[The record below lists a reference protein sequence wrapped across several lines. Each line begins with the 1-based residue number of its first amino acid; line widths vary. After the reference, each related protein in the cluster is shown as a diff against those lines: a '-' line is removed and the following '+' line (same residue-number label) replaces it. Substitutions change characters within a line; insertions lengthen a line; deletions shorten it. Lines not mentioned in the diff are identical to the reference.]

1 MLKWAVHGK
10 KNQEVR
16 NNNEIEIDPVPFSN
30 GPSTNNIRRSF
41 DAQSVKKSKKP
52 SRYQRRSLGSTAI
65 KKNNIKT
72 VDKENVNYIGN
83 TPNYFKEGFIKKA
96 ESIALKDVSNITPTS
111 GTPVKNF
118 ERRRY
123 YLNGSKDD
131 IPPDLPPTPPTY
143 SRRVREAKKRKLEMT
158 STNSEAFR
166 RDNCIYKSE
175 RRIKPIDRV
184 NFSSPKLSHSTSEP
198 SLNDLSDRLSASTN
212 SSRRSFLIG
221 KHINNN
227 IISTTKPPNEGL
239 VEIEYDKDLVI
250 NCIEKPISTENHA
263 IEKTTL
269 PIFGHNI
276 FMDNPLYLN
285 KNDVLTNISNIRP
298 LKRTRKKSNEF
309 ESSFKSPSVDKKDA
323 HVLLREGCSPVTI
336 TPLSVKLAALR
347 FSTMSTHSK
356 SQRPL
361 FSNEV
366 TEYFPKVEHPFAI
379 PIKDEECSTEME
391 NKFILGKDSLTNS
404 TESTVSTTQM
414 GDVTLEK
421 MIEDIIKSTKIV
433 KTRRRILHQIPDNLA
448 VEEEIPPLDAVRD
461 LFVNPQA
468 DNKSNLIK
476 EAKYVNLSR
485 ENSVSPKNTPTK
497 KITKMP
503 IHRVNDKLLK
513 NLPIGCFILDDG
525 DGYNEREVRTPED
538 VIVDVSASKKESTN
552 QVNILLNRS
561 HSMNSSLFDKSN
573 LKSNLSESTPDLYS
587 VTKKNSNIRL
597 RRQRCIRRKKSTVS
611 NESQWKRDSELKSS
625 SYLTLEMGIPSP
637 VAELQN
643 VSLCQPLSTSHDCI
657 VKPSYSID
665 HISNDILVRSNV
677 SHSSLKS
684 QEPDQSN
691 RRSRELFGL
700 TLENGVPSPI
710 TPVAGLKRTSNVL
723 SEERAHKTSK
733 LDEDLCP
740 SEAFTPVIEH
750 KSSRRC
756 LTYSPEEY
764 SINSSEEK
772 RRSVTSNRLERSSD
786 RSQLLK
792 GTIDIEIITK
802 NDVIDVH
809 VIRCR
814 DLQRSSGKTDE
825 INAYAKVVISGMTES
840 QALSS
845 QRSIFQ
851 RTSVLYGKREPE
863 FQRHLKLPLPTAV
876 YDNQMLHISVWHRDK
891 KYRRSEFLGCVSF
904 PLKDALNSD
913 ISGTYFLQ
921 GTGRQGAPAHTNDRG
936 RDDRVTEGQRKMAT
950 DNIESTNDGTK
961 ENHNDKSMATNG
973 PSSANA
979 TNQTQTVAAAL
990 QREAD
995 EHLFLR
1001 YLELDPPE
1009 DPAAPRRAQ
1018 RNGRTPFTTT
1028 RKLVRG
1034 SGGGFG
1040 FTVVWTRPPRVERVA
1055 AGGSAE
1061 RAGLRAGDYI
1071 VFVGTKNVVTATE
1084 EDVRNLVKSAGQLLT
1099 IETFRRVP
1107 QNGAGV
1113 RARLAQVTIPPPEST
1128 PPPPPRSPR
1137 AAALASPATA
1147 ARPPTACSS
1156 TSQSLDRR
1164 KLHLPQVTFSKED
1177 FHQQTPGLSTDGRRR
1192 ALLAVIAREQH
1203 YATCLQFGLVRFVSP
1218 LAERADLI
1226 APSDHQLLF
1235 QNIEEI
1241 FRLSEDVLDQI
1252 VQYDGEIQ
1260 SSTVVAVYLQ
1270 KTPVFLSLYKKYCL
1284 GLKRADC
1291 VLVKKSKDPSGA
1303 FSRFCTSP
1311 PIPRRRPDIT
1321 SLVHKPLEQFRELL
1335 RLMRSAAAAGGAGP
1349 YDQLEKKQLQ
1359 VIVEQLQSGYQDVT
1373 AGSGLMG
1380 LAGDGK
1386 PLLSV
1391 ADLESRLVFTRCKPF
1406 VLSTAGR
1413 QWIFGGELSRVE
1425 GRAVRPYWALLFSD
1439 LLLFATVS
1447 RDRVLFVTE
1456 EPVALATVSEAQFNV
1471 RKKATEFRLILGRA
1485 GGESPLVSCAPRT
1498 PGRTRTVILRAP
1510 SIDLKAVWQSLLQ
1523 RQIYR
1528 AHTMTGT
1535 PLGSPLDSPD
1545 PQLTFSLATLDS
1557 QQRQT
1562 RRSSAE
1568 TQTGAGGSATEGAR
1582 STRSR
1587 GSTLHLQRWMTQLP
1601 EAEEM
1606 DPPEPDMEMW
1616 SVEELRKRSKE
1627 LNLLEVADLVTNNN
1641 ENKGPAGG
1649 EKKENERSPSKSSNS
1664 GSQITVRTSPVVVDT
1679 IPVCRQ
1685 CHKKCLSKPNS
1696 PLVSQ
1701 KDPLLPTKQKT
1712 TPSPQ
1717 NSNSNKSSNSACS
1730 SNCGNRKPRNFS
1742 HLERKGAMKLR
1753 PEDAPTAALKVIDS
1767 IEQSQKMLK
1776 STSYDLKTDSPIL
1789 NRSTTSVHS
1798 KNKTKSQLELR
1809 KESYRSPSPSSSSR
1823 NNSPLSTSHTTC
1835 SSMVFNS
1842 SSNDLRMSNSNIANQ
1857 VQCVIAQ
1864 EKILNEVKCVESI
1877 TLSKHRVSST
1887 NYPSPASVRKEQI
1900 TRKKAE
1906 NVLNKVLGMN
1916 IITKR
1921 ENLGTCLK
1929 TSSVFLSD
1937 DSIHEDDNDFKIER
1951 GIRRSPKMGI
1961 SAVSKMNGDIN
1972 RKTEKIE
1979 DVNANTNVNDIGSDD
1994 DLELG
1999 PLMLMGLSAINPAAH
2014 LMRVEPFKRS
2024 SLASANNVS
2033 RPGSLGSAKSES
2045 PVPNIAVVPPTP
2057 DYSTTNNKTDTF
2069 IDDSPDSPDVPDD
2082 LPYVSL
2088 KRYGTMSS
2096 LERLPSDETDDG
2108 NVRLTTQE
2116 PETSKAYNPVSGAA
2130 GGIMGWTARA
2140 GSFVVEKMNIFS
2152 YTESVPNS
2160 SIAHKQPSF
2169 LERCLG
2175 VSDWKSALGTEEGTA
2190 ETGEGSGASGEEA
2203 WGTPSSGDL
2212 SDNLPDSDHG
2222 TLSSPTKSSSSYAG
2236 DDDTE
2241 LMMDELLMA
2250 PTITGPTTLRPLL
2263 PRDVFRR
2270 RLEPL
2275 LEEECSDSGSEDNKQ
2290 TPTNSDDQGSAR
2302 GLYADDCCDAPHR
2315 PPSASEPG
2323 GEGAGAAQTVGEEHD
2338 GGAAS
2343 ELSPERTP
2351 TNEAPSTPLQSAS
2364 KECVEVRAGA
2374 GAGRRGSASSA
2385 STPSTLE
2392 RTTIHNPTHNQ
2403 MSLASEPAAPE
2414 ESSQPEEKPPT
2425 PERLSPRAE
2434 MRLAL
2439 DQGKDMLV
2447 DQEASWDGG
2456 SDPWSF
2462 RAACQRSLL
2471 RRVASADAVTLCRA
2485 HPRRTVPHTTSRNS
2499 VYAWKLPESEKLMEM
2514 EQLARAEVQT
2524 MRSRTRSLC
2533 QNGKIMGFLRRRAS
2547 SDSPRRSPLFP
2558 AVSVGAGGTVGA
2570 GAGGAGRPFSP
2581 RRTTEKQF
2589 EKRFW
2594 KQVTRRRQSCGSISQ
2609 I

>member
-1 MLKWAVHGK
+1 MLKWAVYK
-10 KNQEVR
+10 KNQEGQT
-16 NNNEIEIDPVPFSN
+16 NINSQTETQDLNSN
-30 GPSTNNIRRSF
+30 RPYDDRSRRSL
-41 DAQSVKKSKKP
+41 DAQAVKKRKKP
-52 SRYQRRSLGSTAI
+52 SRYQRRSIGATAR
-65 KKNNIKT
+65 KNNTKN
-72 VDKENVNYIGN
+72 VDKENLNFIGN
-83 TPNYFKEGFIKKA
+83 TPNYYKPGFIKNT
-96 ESIALKDVSNITPTS
+96 ENIVLKDVSNITPTS
-111 GTPVKNF
+111 VTPIKNLENYDF
-118 ERRRY
+118 Y
-123 YLNGSKDD
+123 SDD
-131 IPPDLPPTPPTY
+131 ARDEISPELPSTPPSY
-143 SRRVREAKKRKLEMT
+143 SRRVREAKKRKLAL
-158 STNSEAFR
+158 NSLNNSDGFVRNSCA
-166 RDNCIYKSE
+166 YKSE
-175 RRIKPIDRV
+175 RRINNVDSSV
-184 NFSSPKLSHSTSEP
+184 LCSPKMSHSTSEP
-198 SLNDLSDRLSASTN
+198 SLNELSGRLSATTTGSRN
-212 SSRRSFLIG
+212 SLSIG
-221 KHINNN
+221 RYKNKSKPIC
-227 IISTTKPPNEGL
+227 TTKTASEGI

-250 NCIEKPISTENHA
+250 NCLEKPLIIIDKNEIEKS
-263 IEKTTL
+263 TL
-269 PIFGHNI
+269 PIFGHSI
-276 FMDNPLYLN
+276 FMDNPVYLN
-285 KNDVLTNISNIRP
+285 KNENVPLSIRP
-298 LKRTRKKSNEF
+298 LKRTRKKSNDF
-309 ESSFKSPSVDKKDA
+309 ESCFRSPSVDKKDA
-323 HVLLREGCSPVTI
+323 HTLVRNGCSPVSI
-336 TPLSVKLAALR
+336 TPLSVKLEALR
-347 FSTMSTHSK
+347 FSTMSTHNVKSK
-356 SQRPL
+356 ITPL
-361 FSNEV
+361 NDV
-366 TEYFPKVEHPFAI
+366 TQYFPKIENPFNI
-379 PIKDEECSTEME
+379 NLKDEESSTEME
-391 NKFILGKDSLTNS
+391 NKFILGKDSLTNAS
-404 TESTVSTTQM
+404 ESTVSTTQM

-433 KTRRRILHQIPDNLA
+433 KSRRRILKNIADPQLT
-448 VEEEIPPLDAVRD
+448 VEEEIPPIDTVKD
-461 LFVNPQA
+461 LFVKPQA
-468 DNKSNLIK
+468 EHKSCLIK

-485 ENSVSPKNTPTK
+485 ESSVSPKNTPTK
-497 KITKMP
+497 KMLP

-513 NLPIGCFILDDG
+513 NVPIGCFLLDDG
-525 DGYNEREVRTPED
+525 DGYNEREVRTPDKFED
-538 VIVDVSASKKESTN
+538 TKLTVTEPAIDVNK
-552 QVNILLNRS
+552 QLCRS
-561 HSMNSSLFDKSN
+561 YSMNATCTLKSN
-573 LKSNLSESTPDLYS
+573 LEGTLSESTPDLFNTS
-587 VTKKNSNIRL
+587 NETNIRL
-597 RRQRCIRRKKSTVS
+597 RRQRCIRKKKLTVS
-611 NESQWKRDSELKSS
+611 NESLWKQKQTERNSPKSS
-625 SYLTLEMGIPSP
+625 LLRTLEMGIPSP
-637 VAELQN
+637 ALDLQN
-643 VSLCQPLSTSHDCI
+643 VSLCEPLNSPLMVNHSNTRYKDNEYLRNTS
-657 VKPSYSID
+657 V
-665 HISNDILVRSNV
+665 LTNV
-677 SHSSLKS
+677 SHSSLNTYDPVTQNIKT
-684 QEPDQSN
+684 
-691 RRSRELFGL
+691 RELFGL
-700 TLENGVPSPI
+700 TLANGIPSPI
-710 TPVAGLKRTSNVL
+710 TPAVSLKRQSNVL
-723 SEERAHKTSK
+723 SDEIASKTSK
-733 LDEDLCP
+733 LDEDVIPNDAL
-740 SEAFTPVIEH
+740 TPVIEY

-756 LTYSPEEY
+756 LTYSPEES

-772 RRSVTSNRLERSSD
+772 RRSVASNRLERSTD
-786 RSQLLK
+786 RFQALK
-792 GTIDIEIITK
+792 ATIDLEIKTRQ
-802 NDVIDVH
+802 DVVDVH

-814 DLQRSSGKTDE
+814 DLQRSSGKTED
-825 INAYAKVVISGMTES
+825 INAYAKVVISGVNENQS
-840 QALSS
+840 LPS

-851 RTSVLYGKREPE
+851 RTSVLYGRREPE
-863 FQRHLKLPLPTAV
+863 FQRHLKLPLPTAI
-876 YDNQMLHISVWHRDK
+876 YDHQVLHISVWHRDK

-904 PLKDALNSD
+904 PLKDAIKSD
-913 ISGTYFLQ
+913 VNGTYFLQ
-921 GTGRQGAPAHTNDRG
+921 QVSGRQGATPAPTHDRCPKNE
-936 RDDRVTEGQRKMAT
+936 RVTEDRRKMAT
-950 DNIESTNDGTK
+950 DNTETSTSDGAK
-961 ENHNDKSMATNG
+961 ENHNDKGVATNG
-973 PSSANA
+973 PASGASGSQAQA
-979 TNQTQTVAAAL
+979 VAAAL

-1001 YLELDPPE
+1001 YLELDPPD
-1009 DPAAPRRAQ
+1009 DPAAPRRAP

-1028 RKLVRG
+1028 RKIIRG
-1034 SGGGFG
+1034 TSGGFG

-1071 VFVGTKNVVTATE
+1071 VFVGNKNVVTANE
-1084 EDVRNLVKSAGQLLT
+1084 EDVRNLVKSAGQTLI

-1113 RARLAQVTIPPPEST
+1113 RPRLTQVTIPPVPAEST

-1137 AAALASPATA
+1137 SAALASPAAA

-1164 KLHLPQVTFSKED
+1164 KLHLPQVTFSKE
-1177 FHQQTPGLSTDGRRR
+1177 TPGASSDGRKR

-1226 APSDHQLLF
+1226 VPSDHQLLF

-1241 FRLSEDVLDQI
+1241 FRLSEDILDQV
-1252 VQYDGEIQ
+1252 VQDDGEIQ
-1260 SSTVVAVYLQ
+1260 TSTVVAVYLQ

-1321 SLVHKPLEQFRELL
+1321 SLIHKPLEQFRELL
-1335 RLMRSAAAAGGAGP
+1335 RLMRTAASANGAGP

-1359 VIVEQLQSGYQDVT
+1359 VIVEQLQGAYQDVT

-1406 VLSTAGR
+1406 VLSTPGR

-1425 GRAVRPYWALLFSD
+1425 GRAIRPYWALLFSD

-1456 EPVALATVSEAQFNV
+1456 EPVSLASVSDAQFNI

-1485 GGESPLVSCAPRT
+1485 GGESPLVSCSPRT
-1498 PGRTRTVILRAP
+1498 PGRARPIVLRAP

-1528 AHTMTGT
+1528 AHTMSGT

-1568 TQTGAGGSATEGAR
+1568 TQTGAGGSAAEGAR
-1582 STRSR
+1582 SSRSR

-1606 DPPEPDMEMW
+1606 DPPEPEMEMW
-1616 SVEELRKRSKE
+1616 SIEELRKRSRE
-1627 LNLLEVADLVTNNN
+1627 LNLLEVADLITKNS
-1641 ENKGPAGG
+1641 EAKDSPP
-1649 EKKENERSPSKSSNS
+1649 EKKENDRSPSKSSNS

-1701 KDPLLPTKQKT
+1701 KEPPTPPKAKNDA
-1712 TPSPQ
+1712 SPQ
-1717 NSNSNKSSNSACS
+1717 ISTSNKSSNSKCS
-1730 SNCGNRKPRNFS
+1730 AKCDNRKQKFIC
-1742 HLERKGAMKLR
+1742 HLERKGAIKLR
-1753 PEDAPTAALKVIDS
+1753 PEDAALKVIDS

-1789 NRSTTSVHS
+1789 NNKMTRSR
-1798 KNKTKSQLELR
+1798 TKSRLELR
-1809 KESYRSPSPSSSSR
+1809 KDNSIMSPSPTSSSR
-1823 NNSPLSTSHTTC
+1823 NSPLSTSHTTC

-1842 SSNDLRMSNSNIANQ
+1842 SSNDLRTSNSNIDNQ

-1864 EKILNEVKCVESI
+1864 EKYINEVKCVESI
-1877 TLSKHRVSST
+1877 TLCKPKSSLS
-1887 NYPSPASVRKEQI
+1887 NCSSPASIKKEQV
-1900 TRKKAE
+1900 TRQKAE
-1906 NVLNKVLGMN
+1906 NVLSKVLGMN
-1916 IITKR
+1916 VIAKR
-1921 ENLGTCLK
+1921 ENIGTCLK
-1929 TSSVFLSD
+1929 SSSVFLDD

-1951 GIRRSPKMGI
+1951 GLKRSPRMGI
-1961 SAVSKMNGDIN
+1961 AAVGKMNGDIN
-1972 RKTEKIE
+1972 KNTDRSEHFNAH
-1979 DVNANTNVNDIGSDD
+1979 VNANDALSDE

-2014 LMRVEPFKRS
+2014 LMRVEPFKRNS
-2024 SLASANNVS
+2024 DIGMNNVHS
-2033 RPGSLGSAKSES
+2033 RPASLCSVKSES
-2045 PVPNIAVVPPTP
+2045 PVPNIAIVPPTP
-2057 DYSTTNNKTDTF
+2057 EYITTNKTDGF
-2069 IDDSPDSPDVPDD
+2069 MDDSPDSPDAPED
-2082 LPYVSL
+2082 LPYVTL

-2116 PETSKAYNPVSGAA
+2116 PELPKQHNSDVSGGT

-2152 YTESVPNS
+2152 YTESVPNT

-2175 VSDWKSALGTEEGTA
+2175 VSDWKSTLGTEDGTG

-2263 PRDVFRR
+2263 PRR

-2275 LEEECSDSGSEDNKQ
+2275 LEEECSESDSEDNKA
-2290 TPTNSDDQGSAR
+2290 TPTNSDDQGSGR
-2302 GLYADDCCDAPHR
+2302 GLGADDCCDAPR
-2315 PPSASEPG
+2315 LPSSASGPVAE
-2323 GEGAGAAQTVGEEHD
+2323 D
-2338 GGAAS
+2338 GGAGDAPNAGGEENCVAES
-2343 ELSPERTP
+2343 ELSPDRTP
-2351 TNEAPSTPLQSAS
+2351 TNEVPSTPLQSVS
-2364 KECVEVRAGA
+2364 KECAERAGA
-2374 GAGRRGSASSA
+2374 FVGGRRGSASSA

-2392 RTTIHNPTHNQ
+2392 RTTIHNPTPHYQ
-2403 MSLASEPAAPE
+2403 LSPASEPPSVPE
-2414 ESSQPEEKPPT
+2414 PTQPEETKLPSPE
-2425 PERLSPRAE
+2425 ERLSPRAE

-2439 DQGKDMLV
+2439 DQGKDMLAE
-2447 DQEASWDGG
+2447 QECCQGGG

-2462 RAACQRSLL
+2462 RVACQRSLL

-2485 HPRRTVPHTTSRNS
+2485 HPRRTAPHTTSRSS

-2514 EQLARAEVQT
+2514 EQLARVEAQT
-2524 MRSRTRSLC
+2524 MRSRTRSQC
-2533 QNGKIMGFLRRRAS
+2533 QNGTILGFLRRRAS
-2547 SDSPRRSPLFP
+2547 SDSPRREPFMT
-2558 AVSVGAGGTVGA
+2558 GTE
-2570 GAGGAGRPFSP
+2570 RPFSP
-2581 RRTTEKQF
+2581 RRTTEKHL

-2594 KQVTRRRQSCGSISQ
+2594 KQVNRRRQSCGSISQ

>member
-1 MLKWAVHGK
+1 MLKWAVYGK
-10 KNQEVR
+10 KNQELR
-16 NNNEIEIDPVPFSN
+16 SNELDNEDCDYPDGPYNNNN
-30 GPSTNNIRRSF
+30 KIRRSL
-41 DAQSVKKSKKP
+41 DAQTVKKSKKP
-52 SRYQRRSLGSTAI
+52 SRYQRRSLGSTAAR
-65 KKNNIKT
+65 KNLKA

-83 TPNYFKEGFIKKA
+83 TPNYFKEGFVKKA
-96 ESIALKDVSNITPTS
+96 EGLALKDVSNITPT
-111 GTPVKNF
+111 GTPVKSY
-118 ERRRY
+118 ERRKY
-123 YLNGSKDD
+123 YLNSSKDD

-143 SRRVREAKKRKLEMT
+143 SRRVREAKKRKLEMA
-158 STNSEAFR
+158 SANDVFR
-166 RDNCIYKSE
+166 RDSCVYKSE
-175 RRIKPIDRV
+175 RRIKSIDRKS
-184 NFSSPKLSHSTSEP
+184 FSPKLSHSTSEP
-198 SLNDLSDRLSASTN
+198 SLNELSDRLSATTT
-212 SSRRSFLIG
+212 SSRNSFALG
-221 KHINNN
+221 KQVNNPVC
-227 IISTTKPPNEGL
+227 TTKTTTEGL
-239 VEIEYDKDLVI
+239 VEIEYDEDLVI
-250 NCIEKPISTENHA
+250 NCIEKPLPIIPNSTV
-263 IEKTTL
+263 EKTTL
-269 PIFGHNI
+269 PIFGHHI
-276 FMDNPLYLN
+276 FMDNPLYFN
-285 KNDVLTNISNIRP
+285 NNDIGLTNIRP
-298 LKRTRKKSNEF
+298 LKRTRKKTNDF

-323 HVLLREGCSPVTI
+323 HALVREGCSPVSI
-336 TPLSVKLAALR
+336 TPLSTKLAALR
-347 FSTMSTHSK
+347 FSTISTHSK
-356 SQRPL
+356 SQRVA
-361 FSNEV
+361 FTNDV
-366 TEYFPKVEHPFAI
+366 TDYFPKVENPFTI
-379 PIKDEECSTEME
+379 PLRDEESSTEME
-391 NKFILGKDSLTNS
+391 NKFILGKDTTNND
-404 TESTVSTTQM
+404 TGSTVSTTQM
-414 GDVTLEK
+414 GDVTLER
-421 MIEDIIKSTKIV
+421 MIEDIIKSTKII
-433 KTRRRILHQIPDNLA
+433 KSKRRILNKVPG
-448 VEEEIPPLDAVRD
+448 EEEKRIEEEVPSLDTVKD

-468 DNKSNLIK
+468 ENKANLIK

-497 KITKMP
+497 KMP
-503 IHRVNDKLLK
+503 IHRVNDRLLK

-525 DGYNEREVRTPED
+525 DGYNEREVRTPDNAID
-538 VIVDVSASKKESTN
+538 VKRKASSKKRFNVLS
-552 QVNILLNRS
+552 RS
-561 HSMNSSLFDKSN
+561 QSMNMSVNKSN
-573 LKSNLSESTPDLYS
+573 LGTVSSESTPDLYS
-587 VTKKNSNIRL
+587 MAEERASLRL
-597 RRQRCIRRKKSTVS
+597 KRQRCIRRKKSTVS
-611 NESQWKRDSELKSS
+611 NESQWKQKDPKTSI
-625 SYLTLEMGIPSP
+625 LTLDIGIPSP
-637 VAELQN
+637 ATELPN
-643 VSLCQPLSTSHDCI
+643 TSLCEPLSPPLSHPTESDDYQNI
-657 VKPSYSID
+657 SIKSD
-665 HISNDILVRSNV
+665 V
-677 SHSSLKS
+677 SHSSLMPYDNAHNK
-684 QEPDQSN
+684 
-691 RRSRELFGL
+691 RSRELFGL
-700 TLENGVPSPI
+700 TLEHGIPSPI
-710 TPVAGLKRTSNVL
+710 TPVPNLKRPGKVL

-733 LDEDLCP
+733 LDEDLLP
-740 SEAFTPVIEH
+740 TEAFTPVIEH
-750 KSSRRC
+750 KSIRRC

-764 SINSSEEK
+764 SISSSEEK
-772 RRSVTSNRLERSSD
+772 RRSVASNRLERSSE
-786 RSQLLK
+786 RFQALK
-792 GTIDIEIITK
+792 GTIDLEIMTR

-814 DLQRSSGKTDE
+814 DLQRSTGKTDD
-825 INAYAKVVISGMTES
+825 INAYAKVVISGVSES
-840 QALSS
+840 QSLPP

-863 FQRHLKLPLPTAV
+863 FQRHLKLPLPTAI
-876 YDNQMLHISVWHRDK
+876 YDHQMLHISVWHRDK

-904 PLKDALNSD
+904 PLKDAINCD

-921 GTGRQGAPAHTNDRG
+921 QGSGRGQNATQALANDRFVK
-936 RDDRVTEGQRKMAT
+936 DSVTEGDTRKMAT
-950 DNIESTNDGTK
+950 DNIETSTNDGTK
-961 ENHNDKSMATNG
+961 ENHNDKGVSTNG
-973 PSSANA
+973 PASTTASQAQA
-979 TNQTQTVAAAL
+979 VAAAL

-1009 DPAAPRRAQ
+1009 DPNAPRRAQ

-1034 SGGGFG
+1034 TGGGFG

-1061 RAGLRAGDYI
+1061 RAGLRAGDYL
-1071 VFVGTKNVVTATE
+1071 VFVGNKNVVTANE
-1084 EDVRNLVKSAGQLLT
+1084 EEVRNLVKSAGQMLN

-1107 QNGAGV
+1107 PNGVGI
-1113 RARLAQVTIPPPEST
+1113 RPRLAQVTIPPAEST

-1164 KLHLPQVTFSKED
+1164 KLHLPQVTFSKE
-1177 FHQQTPGLSTDGRRR
+1177 TPGLSTDGRKR
-1192 ALLAVIAREQH
+1192 ALLAVVAREQH

-1226 APSDHQLLF
+1226 APNDHQLLF
-1235 QNIEEI
+1235 QNVEEI
-1241 FRLSEDVLDQI
+1241 FRLSEDILDQV
-1252 VQYDGEIQ
+1252 VQDDGEIQ
-1260 SSTVVAVYLQ
+1260 TSTVVAVYLQ

-1335 RLMRSAAAAGGAGP
+1335 RLMRAAAAATGAGP

-1359 VIVEQLQSGYQDVT
+1359 VIVEQLQTGYQDVT

-1456 EPVALATVSEAQFNV
+1456 EPVALGTVSEAQFNV
-1471 RKKATEFRLILGRA
+1471 RKKATEFRLILGRT

-1498 PGRTRTVILRAP
+1498 PQRARTLALRAP

-1528 AHTMTGT
+1528 AHTMSGT

-1562 RRSSAE
+1562 RRSSVE

-1627 LNLLEVADLVTNNN
+1627 LNLLEVADLVISN
-1641 ENKGPAGG
+1641 EPKGSSPC
-1649 EKKENERSPSKSSNS
+1649 EKKEVDRSPSKSSNS

-1701 KDPLLPTKQKT
+1701 KEPPVIPAKPKT
-1712 TPSPQ
+1712 EASPQ
-1717 NSNSNKSSNSACS
+1717 NSNSNKSSASACS
-1730 SNCGNRKPRNFS
+1730 ANCGNRKPKNFS
-1742 HLERKGAMKLR
+1742 HLERKGAIKIR
-1753 PEDAPTAALKVIDS
+1753 PEDAPKAALKVIDS
-1767 IEQSQKMLK
+1767 IEQSQRMLK
-1776 STSYDLKTDSPIL
+1776 STSYELKTDSPIL
-1789 NRSTTSVHS
+1789 SRSVHS
-1798 KNKTKSQLELR
+1798 SHTKSQLELR
-1809 KESYRSPSPSSSSR
+1809 KENSIRSPSPSSSSR
-1823 NNSPLSTSHTTC
+1823 NSPLSTSHTTC

-1864 EKILNEVKCVESI
+1864 EKYLNEVKCVESI
-1877 TLSKHRVSST
+1877 TLTKTKTST
-1887 NYPSPASVRKEQI
+1887 SNYPSPASARKEQI
-1900 TRKKAE
+1900 TRQKAE

-1921 ENLGTCLK
+1921 ENVGTCLK
-1929 TSSVFLSD
+1929 TSSVFLED

-1951 GIRRSPKMGI
+1951 GLRRSPRMGI

-1972 RKTEKIE
+1972 KKTDDI
-1979 DVNANTNVNDIGSDD
+1979 NANNTIDGSDE

-2014 LMRVEPFKRS
+2014 LMRVEPFKRGS
-2024 SLASANNVS
+2024 AASLNNPCS

-2057 DYSTTNNKTDTF
+2057 DYNSTNKTD
-2069 IDDSPDSPDVPDD
+2069 DLVDESPDSPDVPDD
-2082 LPYVSL
+2082 LPYVTL

-2108 NVRLTTQE
+2108 NVRLTAQE
-2116 PETSKAYNPVSGAA
+2116 PETSKPYNAEIVPVSGAA

-2152 YTESVPNS
+2152 YTESVPNT

-2175 VSDWKSALGTEEGTA
+2175 VSDWKSAIGTEEGTG

-2212 SDNLPDSDHG
+2212 SDNLPDSEHG
-2222 TLSSPTKSSSSYAG
+2222 TLSNPSPFQSPTKSSSSYAG

-2275 LEEECSDSGSEDNKQ
+2275 MEEECSDSGSDDNKA
-2290 TPTNSDDQGSAR
+2290 TPTNSDDQGSER
-2302 GLYADDCCDAPHR
+2302 GLDADDCCDAPHP
-2315 PPSASEPG
+2315 PPSASEQEPEG
-2323 GEGAGAAQTVGEEHD
+2323 GGAGAAADAGGERG
-2338 GGAAS
+2338 GGAGCQ
-2343 ELSPERTP
+2343 LSPDRTP
-2351 TNEAPSTPLQSAS
+2351 TNEAPSTPLLSVS
-2364 KECVEVRAGA
+2364 KEFAEVRAA
-2374 GAGRRGSASSA
+2374 VGAGRRGSASSD

-2392 RTTIHNPTHNQ
+2392 RTTIHNPTTTTATHHQ
-2403 MSLASEPAAPE
+2403 PSPVLEPAQALE
-2414 ESSQPEEKPPT
+2414 ATSQPEEQRPQT

-2439 DQGKDMLV
+2439 DQGKDMLA
-2447 DQEASWDGG
+2447 DQEPAWVRRGGG

-2499 VYAWKLPESEKLMEM
+2499 VYAWKVPENEKLMEM

-2547 SDSPRRSPLFP
+2547 SDSPRREPFIVT
-2558 AVSVGAGGTVGA
+2558 AT
-2570 GAGGAGRPFSP
+2570 RPFSP

-2594 KQVTRRRQSCGSISQ
+2594 KQVTRRRQSLGSISQ

>member
-1 MLKWAVHGK
+1 MLKWAVYGK
-10 KNQEVR
+10 KNQDVR
-16 NNNEIEIDPVPFSN
+16 PSTEIEAGDREPYTN
-30 GPSTNNIRRSF
+30 GPYTNKSRRSL
-41 DAQSVKKSKKP
+41 DAQTVKRSKKP
-52 SRYQRRSLGSTAI
+52 SRYQRRSLGSAAR
-65 KKNNIKT
+65 KNVKA
-72 VDKENVNYIGN
+72 VDKENINYIGN
-83 TPNYFKEGFIKKA
+83 TPNYYKEGFVKKPEA
-96 ESIALKDVSNITPTS
+96 LALKDVSNLTPTS
-111 GTPVKNF
+111 GTPVKKF
-118 ERRRY
+118 DRRKY

-143 SRRVREAKKRKLEMT
+143 SRRVREAKKRKLEMSST
-158 STNSEAFR
+158 SPNSDVFR
-166 RDNCIYKSE
+166 RDSCAYKSE
-175 RRIKPIDRV
+175 RRIKPIDRSL
-184 NFSSPKLSHSTSEP
+184 FSPPRLIHSSSEP
-198 SLNDLSDRLSASTN
+198 SLNELSDRLSATTSSTRSRHSIALAKN
-212 SSRRSFLIG
+212 SNFP
-221 KHINNN
+221 
-227 IISTTKPPNEGL
+227 ISTTKTTSEGL
-239 VEIEYDKDLVI
+239 VEIEYDEDVVI
-250 NCIEKPISTENHA
+250 NCVEKPIKVNKNV
-263 IEKTTL
+263 EKSTL
-269 PIFGHNI
+269 PIFGHHI
-276 FMDNPLYLN
+276 FMDNPLYFN
-285 KNDVLTNISNIRP
+285 KNEGVTCIRP

-309 ESSFKSPSVDKKDA
+309 ESSFKSPSVDKKDTHA
-323 HVLLREGCSPVTI
+323 LVRDACSPVSI
-336 TPLSVKLAALR
+336 TPLSTKLAALR

-356 SQRPL
+356 SQRTA
-361 FSNEV
+361 FANDVS
-366 TEYFPKVEHPFAI
+366 EYFPKVENPFTI
-379 PIKDEECSTEME
+379 PLKDEESSTEME
-391 NKFILGKDSLTNS
+391 NKFILCKDSITNV
-404 TESTVSTTQM
+404 TNSTVSTTQM
-414 GDVTLEK
+414 GDVTLER

-433 KTRRRILHQIPDNLA
+433 KSKRRILKEKNHQPL
-448 VEEEIPPLDAVRD
+448 VEDEVPPLETVKD

-468 DNKSNLIK
+468 ENKANLIK

-485 ENSVSPKNTPTK
+485 ENSISPKSSPTK
-497 KITKMP
+497 KMMP
-503 IHRVNDKLLK
+503 IIRVNDRLLK

-525 DGYNEREVRTPED
+525 DGYNEREVRTPDSFVED
-538 VIVDVSASKKESTN
+538 KPRIISNKR
-552 QVNILLNRS
+552 VNRSLNRS
-561 HSMNSSLFDKSN
+561 HSMKESVEKGNLEYASSG
-573 LKSNLSESTPDLYS
+573 STPDIFSAAREANL
-587 VTKKNSNIRL
+587 RL

-611 NESQWKRDSELKSS
+611 NESLFRQKPRSETASI
-625 SYLTLEMGIPSP
+625 LTLEMGMPSP
-637 VAELQN
+637 STELLN
-643 VSLCQPLSTSHDCI
+643 VSLGDMPGS
-657 VKPSYSID
+657 PYSART
-665 HISNDILVRSNV
+665 HEVYEENHNV
-677 SHSSLKS
+677 SHSSLAPT
-684 QEPDQSN
+684 EPYAQN
-691 RRSRELFGL
+691 KRSRELFGL
-700 TLENGVPSPI
+700 TLENGIPSPI
-710 TPVAGLKRTSNVL
+710 TPVPNLKRPSNVL

-733 LDEDLCP
+733 LDEDLIP
-740 SEAFTPVIEH
+740 TDAFTPVIEH

-756 LTYSPEEY
+756 LTYSPEE

-772 RRSVTSNRLERSSD
+772 RRSVASNRLERSSD
-786 RSQLLK
+786 RFQSLK
-792 GTIDIEIITK
+792 GTIDLEIVTR

-809 VIRCR
+809 VIRCK
-814 DLQRSSGKTDE
+814 DLQRPSGKTDD
-825 INAYAKVVISGMTES
+825 INAYAKVVISGVTES
-840 QALSS
+840 QSLPS

-851 RTSVLYGKREPE
+851 RTSVLYGRREPE
-863 FQRHLKLPLPTAV
+863 FQRHLRLPLPTAI
-876 YDNQMLHISVWHRDK
+876 YDHQMLHISVWHRDK

-904 PLKDALNSD
+904 PLKDAIKSD
-913 ISGTYFLQ
+913 VGGTYFLQ
-921 GTGRQGAPAHTNDRG
+921 QGRQPAQDRCG
-936 RDDRVTEGQRKMAT
+936 REAVTEDKRKMAT
-950 DNIESTNDGTK
+950 DNIETSTNDGTK
-961 ENHNDKSMATNG
+961 ENHTEKGATTNG
-973 PSSANA
+973 SAVQA
-979 TNQTQTVAAAL
+979 AAVAAAL

-1034 SGGGFG
+1034 TAGGFG

-1071 VFVGTKNVVTATE
+1071 VFVGNKNVVTSSE
-1084 EDVRNLVKSAGQLLT
+1084 EEVRTLVKSAGQSLT

-1107 QNGAGV
+1107 PNGVGV
-1113 RARLAQVTIPPPEST
+1113 RPRAQVSIPAPEST

-1137 AAALASPATA
+1137 AAALASPATQ

-1164 KLHLPQVTFSKED
+1164 KLHLPQVTFSKE
-1177 FHQQTPGLSTDGRRR
+1177 TPGLSSDGRKR
-1192 ALLAVIAREQH
+1192 ALLAVVAREQH

-1226 APSDHQLLF
+1226 APNDHQLLF
-1235 QNIEEI
+1235 QNLEEI
-1241 FRLSEDVLDQI
+1241 FRLSEDILDQV
-1252 VQYDGEIQ
+1252 VQDDGEIQ
-1260 SSTVVAVYLQ
+1260 TSTVVAVYLQ

-1335 RLMRSAAAAGGAGP
+1335 RMMRAAAAASGAGP

-1359 VIVEQLQSGYQDVT
+1359 VIVEQLQIGYQDVT

-1456 EPVALATVSEAQFNV
+1456 EPVSLGTISEAQFNV
-1471 RKKATEFRLILGRA
+1471 RKKATEFRLILGRT

-1498 PGRTRTVILRAP
+1498 PSRARTVVLRAP

-1528 AHTMTGT
+1528 AHTMSGT

-1562 RRSSAE
+1562 RRSSQE

-1582 STRSR
+1582 SSKSR

-1606 DPPEPDMEMW
+1606 DPPDPDMEMW

-1627 LNLLEVADLVTNNN
+1627 LNLLEVADLISNHA
-1641 ENKGPAGG
+1641 ENKGSSSA
-1649 EKKENERSPSKSSNS
+1649 EKKEADHSPSKSSNS

-1696 PLVSQ
+1696 PLISQ
-1701 KDPLLPTKQKT
+1701 KEPPVIPAKPKVEA
-1712 TPSPQ
+1712 SPQ
-1717 NSNSNKSSNSACS
+1717 NSNSNKSAASSCSA
-1730 SNCGNRKPRNFS
+1730 NCGNRKPKNFS
-1742 HLERKGAMKLR
+1742 HLQRKGAMRLR
-1753 PEDAPTAALKVIDS
+1753 PEDAPIAAAKVIDS

-1776 STSYDLKTDSPIL
+1776 STSYELKTDSPIL
-1789 NRSTTSVHS
+1789 NRSVHARS
-1798 KNKTKSQLELR
+1798 PRSSKSQLELR
-1809 KESYRSPSPSSSSR
+1809 KETSIRSPSPSSSSR
-1823 NNSPLSTSHTTC
+1823 NASPLSTSHTTC

-1864 EKILNEVKCVESI
+1864 EKYINEVKCVESI
-1877 TLSKHRVSST
+1877 TLSKTKTSTT
-1887 NYPSPASVRKEQI
+1887 NYPSPGTARKDQI
-1900 TRKKAE
+1900 TRQKAE

-1921 ENLGTCLK
+1921 ENVGTALK
-1929 TSSVFLSD
+1929 TSSVFLDD
-1937 DSIHEDDNDFKIER
+1937 DSIHEEEIDFRIER
-1951 GIRRSPKMGI
+1951 GMRRSPRMGI
-1961 SAVSKMNGDIN
+1961 SAVTKMNGDISK
-1972 RKTEKIE
+1972 KTERTE
-1979 DVNANTNVNDIGSDD
+1979 DVNANVNVNMNNDGSDD

-2014 LMRVEPFKRS
+2014 LMRVEPFKRTS
-2024 SLASANNVS
+2024 GSNLNNVNS
-2033 RPGSLGSAKSES
+2033 RPGSLGSAQSES

-2057 DYSTTNNKTDTF
+2057 DYNSTHKTDDLV
-2069 IDDSPDSPDVPDD
+2069 DDSPESPDAPED

-2096 LERLPSDETDDG
+2096 LERFPSDETDDG
-2108 NVRLTTQE
+2108 NVRLTE
-2116 PETSKAYNPVSGAA
+2116 PETAVKPYNPVTGAA

-2152 YTESVPNS
+2152 YTESVPNTS
-2160 SIAHKQPSF
+2160 VAHKQPSF

-2175 VSDWKSALGTEEGTA
+2175 VSDWKSTLATEDGTV

-2212 SDNLPDSDHG
+2212 SDNLPDSEHG

-2263 PRDVFRR
+2263 PRR

-2275 LEEECSDSGSEDNKQ
+2275 LEEECSDSGSEDNKP
-2290 TPTNSDDQGSAR
+2290 TPTNSDDQGSRHGAD
-2302 GLYADDCCDAPHR
+2302 ADDCCDAPHL
-2315 PPSASEPG
+2315 PPSASEPEAG
-2323 GEGAGAAQTVGEEHD
+2323 GGGA
-2338 GGAAS
+2338 GGAALRGRS
-2343 ELSPERTP
+2343 GGAAGEVSPERTP
-2351 TNEAPSTPLQSAS
+2351 TNEAPSMPLQYVSR
-2364 KECVEVRAGA
+2364 ECAEARVAAGA
-2374 GAGRRGSASSA
+2374 GGRRGSASSA

-2392 RTTIHNPTHNQ
+2392 RTAIHNPTPHPL
-2403 MSLASEPAAPE
+2403 SPEPPPAVEDLSRPE
-2414 ESSQPEEKPPT
+2414 EPRPPT
-2425 PERLSPRAE
+2425 PEERLSPRAE

-2439 DQGKDMLV
+2439 DLGKDMLA
-2447 DQEASWDGG
+2447 DQEVSWGGG

-2462 RAACQRSLL
+2462 RAACQKSLL

-2485 HPRRTVPHTTSRNS
+2485 TTRRTAPHTTSRNS
-2499 VYAWKLPESEKLMEM
+2499 VYAWKLPENEEKLMQM

-2524 MRSRTRSLC
+2524 MRSRTRSQC
-2533 QNGKIMGFLRRRAS
+2533 QNGKILGFLRRRAS
-2547 SDSPRRSPLFP
+2547 SDSPRREPLLL
-2558 AVSVGAGGTVGA
+2558 GGTLA
-2570 GAGGAGRPFSP
+2570 STRPFSP

-2594 KQVTRRRQSCGSISQ
+2594 KQVTRRRQSLGSISQ

>member
-1 MLKWAVHGK
+1 MLKWAVYGK
-10 KNQEVR
+10 KNQELR
-16 NNNEIEIDPVPFSN
+16 SNELDNEDCDYPDGPYNNNN
-30 GPSTNNIRRSF
+30 KIRRSL
-41 DAQSVKKSKKP
+41 DAQTVKKSKKP
-52 SRYQRRSLGSTAI
+52 SRYQRRSLGSTAAR
-65 KKNNIKT
+65 KNLKA

-83 TPNYFKEGFIKKA
+83 TPNYFKEGFVKKA
-96 ESIALKDVSNITPTS
+96 EGLALKDVSNITPT
-111 GTPVKNF
+111 GTPVKSY
-118 ERRRY
+118 ERRKY
-123 YLNGSKDD
+123 YLNSSKDD

-143 SRRVREAKKRKLEMT
+143 SRRVREAKKRKLEMA
-158 STNSEAFR
+158 SANDVFR
-166 RDNCIYKSE
+166 RDSCVYKSE
-175 RRIKPIDRV
+175 RRIKSIDRKS
-184 NFSSPKLSHSTSEP
+184 FSPKLSHSTSEP
-198 SLNDLSDRLSASTN
+198 SLNELSDRLSATTT
-212 SSRRSFLIG
+212 SSRNSFALG
-221 KHINNN
+221 KQVNNPVC
-227 IISTTKPPNEGL
+227 TTKTTTEGL
-239 VEIEYDKDLVI
+239 VEIEYDEDLVI
-250 NCIEKPISTENHA
+250 NCIEKPLPIIPNSTV
-263 IEKTTL
+263 EKTTL
-269 PIFGHNI
+269 PIFGHHI
-276 FMDNPLYLN
+276 FMDNPLYFN
-285 KNDVLTNISNIRP
+285 NNDIGLTNIRP
-298 LKRTRKKSNEF
+298 LKRTRKKTNDF

-323 HVLLREGCSPVTI
+323 HALVREGCSPVSI
-336 TPLSVKLAALR
+336 TPLSTKLAALR
-347 FSTMSTHSK
+347 FSTISTHSK
-356 SQRPL
+356 SQRVA
-361 FSNEV
+361 FTNDV
-366 TEYFPKVEHPFAI
+366 TDYFPKVENPFTI
-379 PIKDEECSTEME
+379 PLRDEESSTEME
-391 NKFILGKDSLTNS
+391 NKFILGKDTTNND
-404 TESTVSTTQM
+404 TGSTVSTTQM
-414 GDVTLEK
+414 GDVTLER
-421 MIEDIIKSTKIV
+421 MIEDIIKSTKII
-433 KTRRRILHQIPDNLA
+433 KSKRRILNKVPG
-448 VEEEIPPLDAVRD
+448 EEEKRIEEEVPSLDTVKD

-468 DNKSNLIK
+468 ENKANLIK

-497 KITKMP
+497 KMP
-503 IHRVNDKLLK
+503 IHRVNDRLLK

-525 DGYNEREVRTPED
+525 DGYNEREVRTPDNAID
-538 VIVDVSASKKESTN
+538 VKRKASSKKRFNVLS
-552 QVNILLNRS
+552 RS
-561 HSMNSSLFDKSN
+561 QSMNMSVNKSN
-573 LKSNLSESTPDLYS
+573 LGTVSSESTPDLYS
-587 VTKKNSNIRL
+587 MAEERASLRL
-597 RRQRCIRRKKSTVS
+597 KRQRCIRRKKSTVS
-611 NESQWKRDSELKSS
+611 NESQWKQKDPKTSI
-625 SYLTLEMGIPSP
+625 LTLDIGIPSP
-637 VAELQN
+637 ATELPN
-643 VSLCQPLSTSHDCI
+643 TSLCEPLSPPLSHPTESDDYQNI
-657 VKPSYSID
+657 SIKSD
-665 HISNDILVRSNV
+665 V
-677 SHSSLKS
+677 SHSSLMPYDNAHNK
-684 QEPDQSN
+684 
-691 RRSRELFGL
+691 RSRELFGL
-700 TLENGVPSPI
+700 TLEHGIPSPI
-710 TPVAGLKRTSNVL
+710 TPVPNLKRPGKVL

-733 LDEDLCP
+733 LDEDLLP
-740 SEAFTPVIEH
+740 TEAFTPVIEH
-750 KSSRRC
+750 KSIRRC

-764 SINSSEEK
+764 SISSSEEK
-772 RRSVTSNRLERSSD
+772 RRSVASNRLERSSE
-786 RSQLLK
+786 RFQALK
-792 GTIDIEIITK
+792 GTIDLEIMTR

-814 DLQRSSGKTDE
+814 DLQRSTGKTDD
-825 INAYAKVVISGMTES
+825 INAYAKVVISGVSES
-840 QALSS
+840 QSLPP

-863 FQRHLKLPLPTAV
+863 FQRHLKLPLPTAI
-876 YDNQMLHISVWHRDK
+876 YDHQMLHISVWHRDK

-904 PLKDALNSD
+904 PLKDAINCD

-921 GTGRQGAPAHTNDRG
+921 QGSGRGQNATQALANDRFVK
-936 RDDRVTEGQRKMAT
+936 DSVTEGDTRKMAT
-950 DNIESTNDGTK
+950 DNIETSTNDGTK
-961 ENHNDKSMATNG
+961 ENHNDKGVSTNG
-973 PSSANA
+973 PASTTASQAQA
-979 TNQTQTVAAAL
+979 VAAAL

-1009 DPAAPRRAQ
+1009 DPNAPRRAQ

-1034 SGGGFG
+1034 TGGGFG

-1061 RAGLRAGDYI
+1061 RAGLRAGDYL
-1071 VFVGTKNVVTATE
+1071 VFVGNKNVVTANE
-1084 EDVRNLVKSAGQLLT
+1084 EEVRNLVKSAGQMLN

-1107 QNGAGV
+1107 PNGVGI
-1113 RARLAQVTIPPPEST
+1113 RPRLAQVTIPPAEST

-1164 KLHLPQVTFSKED
+1164 KLHLPQVTFSKESSIPSKQD
-1177 FHQQTPGLSTDGRRR
+1177 TNSTIGQQTPGLSTDGRKR
-1192 ALLAVIAREQH
+1192 ALLAVVAREQH

-1226 APSDHQLLF
+1226 APNDHQLLF
-1235 QNIEEI
+1235 QNVEEI
-1241 FRLSEDVLDQI
+1241 FRLSEDILDQV
-1252 VQYDGEIQ
+1252 VQDDGEIQ
-1260 SSTVVAVYLQ
+1260 TSTVVAVYLQ

-1335 RLMRSAAAAGGAGP
+1335 RLMRAAAAATGAGP

-1359 VIVEQLQSGYQDVT
+1359 VIVEQLQTGYQDVT

-1456 EPVALATVSEAQFNV
+1456 EPVALGTVSEAQFNV
-1471 RKKATEFRLILGRA
+1471 RKKATEFRLILGRT

-1498 PGRTRTVILRAP
+1498 PQRARTLALRAP

-1528 AHTMTGT
+1528 AHTMSGT

-1562 RRSSAE
+1562 RRSSVE

-1627 LNLLEVADLVTNNN
+1627 LNLLEVADLVISN
-1641 ENKGPAGG
+1641 EPKGSSPC
-1649 EKKENERSPSKSSNS
+1649 EKKEVDRSPSKSSNS

-1701 KDPLLPTKQKT
+1701 KEPPVIPAKPKT
-1712 TPSPQ
+1712 EASPQ
-1717 NSNSNKSSNSACS
+1717 NSNSNKSSASACS
-1730 SNCGNRKPRNFS
+1730 ANCGNRKPKNFS
-1742 HLERKGAMKLR
+1742 HLERKGAIKIR
-1753 PEDAPTAALKVIDS
+1753 PEDAPKAALKVIDS
-1767 IEQSQKMLK
+1767 IEQSQRMLK
-1776 STSYDLKTDSPIL
+1776 STSYELKTDSPIL
-1789 NRSTTSVHS
+1789 SRSVHS
-1798 KNKTKSQLELR
+1798 SHTKSQLELR
-1809 KESYRSPSPSSSSR
+1809 KENSIRSPSPSSSSR
-1823 NNSPLSTSHTTC
+1823 NSPLSTSHTTC

-1864 EKILNEVKCVESI
+1864 EKYLNEVKCVESI
-1877 TLSKHRVSST
+1877 TLTKTKTST
-1887 NYPSPASVRKEQI
+1887 SNYPSPASARKEQI
-1900 TRKKAE
+1900 TRQKAE

-1921 ENLGTCLK
+1921 ENVGTCLK
-1929 TSSVFLSD
+1929 TSSVFLED

-1951 GIRRSPKMGI
+1951 GLRRSPRMGI

-1972 RKTEKIE
+1972 KKTDDI
-1979 DVNANTNVNDIGSDD
+1979 NANNTIDGSDE

-2014 LMRVEPFKRS
+2014 LMRVEPFKRGS
-2024 SLASANNVS
+2024 AASLNNPCS

-2057 DYSTTNNKTDTF
+2057 DYNSTNKTD
-2069 IDDSPDSPDVPDD
+2069 DLVDESPDSPDVPDD
-2082 LPYVSL
+2082 LPYVTL

-2108 NVRLTTQE
+2108 NVRLTAQE
-2116 PETSKAYNPVSGAA
+2116 PETSKPYNAEIVPVSGAA

-2152 YTESVPNS
+2152 YTESVPNT

-2175 VSDWKSALGTEEGTA
+2175 VSDWKSAIGTEEGTG

-2212 SDNLPDSDHG
+2212 SDNLPDSEHG
-2222 TLSSPTKSSSSYAG
+2222 TLSSSSSYAG

-2275 LEEECSDSGSEDNKQ
+2275 MEEECSDSGSDDNKA
-2290 TPTNSDDQGSAR
+2290 TPTNSDDQGSER
-2302 GLYADDCCDAPHR
+2302 GLDADDCCDAPHP
-2315 PPSASEPG
+2315 PPSASEQEPEG
-2323 GEGAGAAQTVGEEHD
+2323 GGAGAAADAGGERG
-2338 GGAAS
+2338 GGAGCQ
-2343 ELSPERTP
+2343 LSPDRTP
-2351 TNEAPSTPLQSAS
+2351 TNEAPSTPLLSVS
-2364 KECVEVRAGA
+2364 KEFAEVRAA
-2374 GAGRRGSASSA
+2374 VGAGRRGSASSD

-2392 RTTIHNPTHNQ
+2392 RTTIHNPTTTTATHHQ
-2403 MSLASEPAAPE
+2403 PSPVLEPAQALE
-2414 ESSQPEEKPPT
+2414 ATSQPEEQRPQT

-2439 DQGKDMLV
+2439 DQGKDMLA
-2447 DQEASWDGG
+2447 DQEPAWVRRGGG

-2499 VYAWKLPESEKLMEM
+2499 VYAWKVPENEKLMEM

-2547 SDSPRRSPLFP
+2547 SDSPRREPFIVT
-2558 AVSVGAGGTVGA
+2558 AT
-2570 GAGGAGRPFSP
+2570 RPFSP

-2594 KQVTRRRQSCGSISQ
+2594 KQVTRRRQSLGSISQ

>member
-1 MLKWAVHGK
+1 MLKWTVYGK
-10 KNQEVR
+10 KNPDVQVINDEGLSDVDTYVHKPY
-16 NNNEIEIDPVPFSN
+16 NDKA
-30 GPSTNNIRRSF
+30 RRSL
-41 DAQSVKKSKKP
+41 DAQTVKKSKKP
-52 SRYQRRSLGSTAI
+52 SRYQRRSLGAAAR
-65 KKNNIKT
+65 KNCCQN
-72 VDKENVNYIGN
+72 VDKENLNCVGN
-83 TPNYFKEGFIKKA
+83 TPNHFREGYVKKS
-96 ESIALKDVSNITPTS
+96 ENIALKDVSNITPNS
-111 GTPVKNF
+111 MTPNF
-118 ERRRY
+118 DKRKFYR
-123 YLNGSKDD
+123 NASKED
-131 IPPDLPPTPPTY
+131 IHSDLPLTPPTY
-143 SRRVREAKKRKLEMT
+143 SRRVREAKKRRLEMT
-158 STNSEAFR
+158 VCNNNEVFTRNS
-166 RDNCIYKSE
+166 CIYKSE
-175 RRIKPIDRV
+175 RKMKQDR
-184 NFSSPKLSHSTSEP
+184 SLIASPKLIHSVSEP
-198 SLNDLSDRLSASTN
+198 SLNDLSERLSVSPESSKN
-212 SSRRSFLIG
+212 SFAIVKDIHNKKS
-221 KHINNN
+221 
-227 IISTTKPPNEGL
+227 ISTTRTNSEGL
-239 VEIEYDKDLVI
+239 VEIEYDKNLVI
-250 NCIEKPISTENHA
+250 NCIEKPLVVDKTKL
-263 IEKTTL
+263 EKSTL
-269 PIFGHNI
+269 PIFGHRM
-276 FMDNPLYLN
+276 FTDNPLYFT
-285 KNDVLTNISNIRP
+285 KSEDGPPNIRP
-298 LKRTRKKSNEF
+298 LKRTRKKSSEF
-309 ESSFKSPSVDKKDA
+309 ESSFKSPSIDKKDVHA
-323 HVLLREGCSPVTI
+323 LVRDGCSPISI

-347 FSTMSTHSK
+347 FSTISTHTK
-356 SQRPL
+356 SQRIVGDNDVSE
-361 FSNEV
+361 F
-366 TEYFPKVEHPFAI
+366 FPKVENPFTI
-379 PIKDEECSTEME
+379 PIRDEECSAEME
-391 NKFILGKDSLTNS
+391 NKFIQCKESLTS
-404 TESTVSTTQM
+404 VTDSTVSTTEM

-433 KTRRRILHQIPDNLA
+433 KSKRRIFNKNVERNLDI
-448 VEEEIPPLDAVRD
+448 EEELATAQAIKD
-461 LFVNPQA
+461 LFVKPQSE
-468 DNKSNLIK
+468 NKTNLIK
-476 EAKYVNLSR
+476 EARYVNLSR
-485 ENSVSPKNTPTK
+485 ENSVSPKTTPIK
-497 KITKMP
+497 KKTP
-503 IHRVNDKLLK
+503 VHRVNEKLLK
-513 NLPIGCFILDDG
+513 NVPIGGFILDDG
-525 DGYNEREVRTPED
+525 DGYNEREVKTPD
-538 VIVDVSASKKESTN
+538 NYVDVKKKRSSNNRRNVSLMRSQSMSLSSTERGN
-552 QVNILLNRS
+552 LDQVS
-561 HSMNSSLFDKSN
+561 
-573 LKSNLSESTPDLYS
+573 SESTPDLHS
-587 VTKKNSNIRL
+587 TMKERNNRL
-597 RRQRCIRRKKSTVS
+597 KRQKCIRRKKSTVS
-611 NESQWKRDSELKSS
+611 NESAWKQKQMENKSS
-625 SYLTLEMGIPSP
+625 LVLTLEMGLPSP
-637 VAELQN
+637 ASELQN
-643 VSLCQPLSTSHDCI
+643 VSLYEPPSTSFHEI
-657 VKPSYSID
+657 VSEKDYPLMNNSI
-665 HISNDILVRSNV
+665 RSNV
-677 SHSSLKS
+677 SHSSLKTYGPV
-684 QEPDQSN
+684 QN
-691 RRSRELFGL
+691 IRSRELFGL
-700 TLENGVPSPI
+700 TLENGIPSPI
-710 TPVAGLKRTSNVL
+710 TPLPNLKRSSNVF

-733 LDEDLCP
+733 LGEDLLP
-740 SEAFTPVIEH
+740 NDILTPVLEH
-750 KSSRRC
+750 KTSRRC
-756 LTYSPEEY
+756 LTYSPEEC

-772 RRSVTSNRLERSSD
+772 RRSVASNRLERSAD
-786 RSQLLK
+786 RFQSLK
-792 GTIDIEIITK
+792 ATIDLEIVTR
-802 NDVIDVH
+802 NDIIDVH

-814 DLQRSSGKTDE
+814 DLQRSTGKMDD
-825 INAYAKVVISGMTES
+825 INAYAKVVISGVTED
-840 QALSS
+840 LSLPS

-876 YDNQMLHISVWHRDK
+876 YDHQMLHISVWHRDK

-904 PLKDALNSD
+904 PLKDAIKND

-921 GTGRQGAPAHTNDRG
+921 QGRQSAPAQDAC
-936 RDDRVTEGQRKMAT
+936 RVTDRRKMAT
-950 DNIESTNDGTK
+950 DNTETSTNDGAK
-961 ENHNDKSMATNG
+961 ENTDKGVASNG
-973 PSSANA
+973 PS
-979 TNQTQTVAAAL
+979 TNQAQVAAAL

-1009 DPAAPRRAQ
+1009 DPAAPRRTQ
-1018 RNGRTPFTTT
+1018 RHGRTPFTTT
-1028 RKLVRG
+1028 RKLLRG
-1034 SGGGFG
+1034 TTGGFG

-1071 VFVGTKNVVTATE
+1071 VFVGNKNVVTASE
-1084 EDVRNLVKSAGQLLT
+1084 EEVRNLVKSAGQTLNL
-1099 IETFRRVP
+1099 ETFRRVP
-1107 QNGAGV
+1107 QNGVGI
-1113 RARLAQVTIPPPEST
+1113 RPRLGQASIPAPEST
-1128 PPPPPRSPR
+1128 PPPAPKSPR
-1137 AAALASPATA
+1137 AAALASPAAA

-1164 KLHLPQVTFSKED
+1164 KLHLPQVTFSKEA
-1177 FHQQTPGLSTDGRRR
+1177 TSLTTDGRKR
-1192 ALLAVIAREQH
+1192 ALLAVVSREQH
-1203 YATCLQFGLVRFVSP
+1203 YGTCLQFGLVRFVSP

-1241 FRLSEDVLDQI
+1241 FRLSEDILDQV
-1252 VQYDGEIQ
+1252 VQDDGEIQ
-1260 SSTVVAVYLQ
+1260 TSTVVAVYLQ
-1270 KTPVFLSLYKKYCL
+1270 KTPVFLSLYRKYCL

-1335 RLMRSAAAAGGAGP
+1335 RLMRAAAISNGAGP

-1406 VLSTAGR
+1406 VLNTAGR

-1425 GRAVRPYWALLFSD
+1425 GRTIRPYWALLFTD

-1456 EPVALATVSEAQFNV
+1456 EPVALGTVSEAQFNI

-1498 PGRTRTVILRAP
+1498 PARSRPIVLRAP

-1528 AHTMTGT
+1528 AHTMSGT

-1568 TQTGAGGSATEGAR
+1568 TQTGGAGSAVEGAR
-1582 STRSR
+1582 SNKSR

-1601 EAEEM
+1601 EAEEL
-1606 DPPEPDMEMW
+1606 DPPEPDVEMW
-1616 SVEELRKRSKE
+1616 SIEELRKRSKE
-1627 LNLLEVADLVTNNN
+1627 LNLLEVADLIENNI
-1641 ENKGPAGG
+1641 ENKEAAVVATV
-1649 EKKENERSPSKSSNS
+1649 EKKENDKSPSKSSNS

-1701 KDPLLPTKQKT
+1701 KEPPVPPKPKIEA
-1712 TPSPQ
+1712 SPPV
-1717 NSNSNKSSNSACS
+1717 SASNKSTPSSCSA
-1730 SNCGNRKPRNFS
+1730 NCNTRKQKHFT
-1742 HLERKGAMKLR
+1742 HLERKGAIRIR
-1753 PEDAPTAALKVIDS
+1753 PEDGPKAAKKVIDS
-1767 IEQSQKMLK
+1767 IEQSQRMLK
-1776 STSYDLKTDSPIL
+1776 SKSYELKTDSPVL
-1789 NRSTTSVHS
+1789 NKSMTRSH
-1798 KNKTKSQLELR
+1798 TKSHLELR
-1809 KESYRSPSPSSSSR
+1809 KENSITSPSPTSSSR
-1823 NNSPLSTSHTTC
+1823 NSPLSTSHTTC

-1842 SSNDLRMSNSNIANQ
+1842 SSNDLRTSSSNIANQ

-1864 EKILNEVKCVESI
+1864 EKYINEVKCVESI
-1877 TLSKHRVSST
+1877 MLSKPKSST
-1887 NYPSPASVRKEQI
+1887 FSSPASLRKEER
-1900 TRKKAE
+1900 TRQRAE
-1906 NVLNKVLGMN
+1906 TVLNKVLGMN

-1921 ENLGTCLK
+1921 ENIGTCLK
-1929 TSSVFLSD
+1929 TSSVFLED
-1937 DSIHEDDNDFKIER
+1937 DSIHEDDNDFRIER
-1951 GIRRSPKMGI
+1951 GLRRSPRMGI

-1972 RKTEKIE
+1972 KKNEVIE
-1979 DVNANTNVNDIGSDD
+1979 DINSNTNDVLSDED
-1994 DLELG
+1994 SELG

-2014 LMRVEPFKRS
+2014 LMRVEPFKKTHFDHISVS
-2024 SLASANNVS
+2024 SNRTNS
-2033 RPGSLGSAKSES
+2033 RPGSLGSIKSES

-2057 DYSTTNNKTDTF
+2057 DYNNTSKTDELV
-2069 IDDSPDSPDVPDD
+2069 DESPDSPDAPED

-2108 NVRLTTQE
+2108 NVRLTQE
-2116 PETSKAYNPVSGAA
+2116 PETTKTYNTVTSAA

-2152 YTESVPNS
+2152 HTESVPNT

-2175 VSDWKSALGTEEGTA
+2175 VGDWKSAIGTEDGTV

-2212 SDNLPDSDHG
+2212 SDNLPDSEHG

-2275 LEEECSDSGSEDNKQ
+2275 LEEDGSDSGSEDNKP
-2290 TPTNSDDQGSAR
+2290 TPTNSEDQGSER
-2302 GLYADDCCDAPHR
+2302 GLDADDCCDAPHR
-2315 PPSASEPG
+2315 PSSASEPEAEDG
-2323 GEGAGAAQTVGEEHD
+2323 ACGAGGAGRVAGRA
-2338 GGAAS
+2338 GGAAC
-2343 ELSPERTP
+2343 ELSPDRTP
-2351 TNEAPSTPLQSAS
+2351 TNEAPSMPLQSVS
-2364 KECVEVRAGA
+2364 KECVERAYA
-2374 GAGRRGSASSA
+2374 GGGRRGSASSA

-2392 RTTIHNPTHNQ
+2392 RTTIHNPTPLHQ
-2403 MSLASEPAAPE
+2403 LSPASEPPSVQECSRE
-2414 ESSQPEEKPPT
+2414 EVRPSS

-2439 DQGKDMLV
+2439 DQGKDMLAE
-2447 DQEASWDGG
+2447 QEVGWGG
-2456 SDPWSF
+2456 ARDHWSF
-2462 RAACQRSLL
+2462 RAACQRSLV
-2471 RRVASADAVTLCRA
+2471 RRVASADAVTLCR
-2485 HPRRTVPHTTSRNS
+2485 TGPHTTSRSS
-2499 VYAWKLPESEKLMEM
+2499 VYAWKAPETETKLMEM
-2514 EQLARAEVQT
+2514 EQLARAEAQT
-2524 MRSRTRSLC
+2524 MRSRTRSQC
-2533 QNGKIMGFLRRRAS
+2533 QNGKIRLGFLRRRAS
-2547 SDSPRRSPLFP
+2547 SDSPRREPFVLN
-2558 AVSVGAGGTVGA
+2558 A
-2570 GAGGAGRPFSP
+2570 RPFSP